1 MLDKDVLLKGVIIAG
16 ETGLRERGLQRIVIR
31 LLSLVVQILAKTF
44 FFNLCIIINGIGKD
58 EYFRTEKTG
67 EVAV

>member
-16 ETGLRERGLQRIVIR
+16 ETGLRGRGLQRIVIR

-44 FFNLCIIINGIGKD
+44 LNLCVIINGIGKD